1 MQSLYA
7 SGNQLGHDVELTEQ
21 LQKAKAKAAKA
32 KAGAKARAKAKVRA
46 RAKAGAYAG
55 QCPQGFA
62 ARAASISFRWG
73 VSGAGA

>member
-32 KAGAKARAKAKVRA
+32 KAGARVRAKAKARA

-55 QCPQGFA
+55 QCPQCFV
-62 ARAASISFRWG
+62 ARAASACFSLG